1 MTQGGMDK
9 DSRKAERSEE
19 ERTAWNRYMR
29 NFRRSFKDR
38 GLTSLS
44 TVITTE
50 HAEFIERF
58 GREKACQSKREALM
72 MIIEDV
78 KDRFENEPADGRQL

>member
-1 MTQGGMDK
+1 MNRHDMDSSDHK
-9 DSRKAERSEE
+9 MSRSED
-19 ERTAWNRYMR
+19 ERAAWNRYMR

-50 HAEFIERF
+50 HSDFIDRY
-58 GREKACQSKREALM
+58 GREKECQSKREALM

-78 KDRFENEPADGRQL
+78 KARYDDEKDA

>member
-1 MTQGGMDK
+1 MDK
-9 DSRKAERSEE
+9 DNRKTERSEE

-58 GREKACQSKREALM
+58 GRERACQSKREALM

-78 KDRFENEPADGRQL
+78 KERYETDADEGARY